1 MCNEGE
7 MGSGGGGGGGGERE
21 NPLVPLSD
29 PAPAPI
35 SMPAGKQATLDAC
48 RPSNIWKE
56 ALD

>member
-1 MCNEGE
+1 
-7 MGSGGGGGGGGERE
+7 MGSGGGERE

-29 PAPAPI
+29 PAPAPRPVPI